1 MADVTITIRGVDRR
15 VAKFGRVASLNY
27 LRLPM
32 TRAVARIHDMIK
44 IYPPPIP
51 KSRYKRTGVY
61 GKLWTKD
68 VDITSEGLQGKV
80 GIQLHYAPYVGSSL
94 LQARVHR
101 GRWLTDRQVV
111 QRNRAAIVRDFQSAI
126 RRALRG

>member
-1 MADVTITIRGVDRR
+1 MSDITITIRGVDRL

-32 TRAVARIHDMIK
+32 ARATARIHDMIK
-44 IYPPPIP
+44 IYPPPLP
-51 KSRYKRTGVY
+51 QSRYKRTGVY

-68 VDITSEGLQGKV
+68 VDITSDGLQGKV
-80 GIQLHYAPYVGSSL
+80 GIQLHYAPLVGSARF
-94 LQARVHR
+94 QARVHR

-111 QRNRAAIVRDFQSAI
+111 QRNRAAIVRDFQSEI